1 MKNEETKHSLTNP
14 DNYKKSI
21 DCSISIV
28 IEKYFNLILDY
39 YNNIYSIVHF
49 KNNTYSKY
57 IIIRG
62 LDTLTNVFLNILS
75 STKNI
80 DLTYFHCQKAFYFYI
95 EFIDQISD
103 DEKTFLQL
111 TSRDATT
118 YVYKK
123 TVFEICQEHRKQNDS
138 EHNEKCKKIGHFI
151 NTLQLYLLK
160 IINLEFNKNNEYL
173 ELLKTLSNKVISSA
187 NKLVASDL
195 EDITDKIY
203 NKIEDV
209 QSFLKVSLHIVKKI
223 SRSSSSNNEFIKNIE
238 KKLESDEFSSKLDDL
253 ELFLLN

>member
-123 TVFEICQEHRKQNDS
+123 TIFEICQEHRKQNDS

-187 NKLVASDL
+187 NKLIASDL
-195 EDITDKIY
+195 EDITEKIY
-203 NKIEDV
+203 NKIEDG

>member
-21 DCSISIV
+21 DCTISIV

-103 DEKTFLQL
+103 EANFFTF
-111 TSRDATT
+111 
-118 YVYKK
+118 
-123 TVFEICQEHRKQNDS
+123 N
-138 EHNEKCKKIGHFI
+138 
-151 NTLQLYLLK
+151 
-160 IINLEFNKNNEYL
+160 NLF
-173 ELLKTLSNKVISSA
+173 
-187 NKLVASDL
+187 
-195 EDITDKIY
+195 
-203 NKIEDV
+203 
-209 QSFLKVSLHIVKKI
+209 
-223 SRSSSSNNEFIKNIE
+223 
-238 KKLESDEFSSKLDDL
+238 
-253 ELFLLN
+253 

>member
-187 NKLVASDL
+187 NKLIASDL
-195 EDITDKIY
+195 EDITEKIY
-203 NKIEDV
+203 NKIEDG

>member
-195 EDITDKIY
+195 EDITEKIY

>member
-80 DLTYFHCQKAFYFYI
+80 ELTYFHCQKAFYFYI

-195 EDITDKIY
+195 EDITEKLY

>member
-1 MKNEETKHSLTNP
+1 MKNEETKHLLTNP

-21 DCSISIV
+21 DCTISIV

-80 DLTYFHCQKAFYFYI
+80 ELTYFHCQKAFYFYI

-123 TVFEICQEHRKQNDS
+123 TIFEICQEHRKQNDS

>member
-1 MKNEETKHSLTNP
+1 MKNEETKHLLTNP

-21 DCSISIV
+21 DCNISIV

-160 IINLEFNKNNEYL
+160 IINLEFNKNNEFL
-173 ELLKTLSNKVISSA
+173 ELLKTLSNKLISSA
-187 NKLVASDL
+187 NKLIASDL
-195 EDITDKIY
+195 EDITEKIY
-203 NKIEDV
+203 NKIEDG

>member
-1 MKNEETKHSLTNP
+1 MKNEETKHLLTNP

-21 DCSISIV
+21 DCNISIV

-39 YNNIYSIVHF
+39 YNNIYSIVHL
-49 KNNTYSKY
+49 KNATYSKY

-62 LDTLTNVFLNILS
+62 IDTLTNVFLNILS
-75 STKNI
+75 STKNAE
-80 DLTYFHCQKAFYFYI
+80 LTYFHCQKAFYFYI

-123 TVFEICQEHRKQNDS
+123 TIFEICQDHRKPNDN

-151 NTLQLYLLK
+151 NTIQMYFLK
-160 IINLEFNKNNEYL
+160 IINSNSLEDSL
-173 ELLKTLSNKVISSA
+173 ELLKTVSNKLISSS
-187 NKLVASDL
+187 NKLVASNL
-195 EDITDKIY
+195 EDITEKIY

-209 QSFLKVSLHIVKKI
+209 HTFLNVSLHIIKKI
-223 SRSSSSNNEFIKNIE
+223 SRSIISSSEFIKNIE

-253 ELFLLN
+253 ETFLLN

>member
-1 MKNEETKHSLTNP
+1 MKNEETKHLLTNP

-21 DCSISIV
+21 DCNISIV

-39 YNNIYSIVHF
+39 YNNIYSIVHL
-49 KNNTYSKY
+49 KNAAYSKY

-62 LDTLTNVFLNILS
+62 IDTLTNVFLNILS
-75 STKNI
+75 STKNAE
-80 DLTYFHCQKAFYFYI
+80 LTYFHCQKAFYFYI

-123 TVFEICQEHRKQNDS
+123 TVFEICQDHRKPNDN

-151 NTLQLYLLK
+151 NTIQMYFLK
-160 IINLEFNKNNEYL
+160 IINSNSLEDSL
-173 ELLKTLSNKVISSA
+173 ELLKTVSNKLISSS
-187 NKLVASDL
+187 NKLVASNL
-195 EDITDKIY
+195 EDITEKIY

-209 QSFLKVSLHIVKKI
+209 HTFLNVSLHIIKKI
-223 SRSSSSNNEFIKNIE
+223 SRSIISSSEFIKNIE

-253 ELFLLN
+253 ETFLLN

>member
-21 DCSISIV
+21 DCTISIV

-238 KKLESDEFSSKLDDL
+238 KKLESDEFSSNLDDL

>member
-14 DNYKKSI
+14 DNYMKSI
-21 DCSISIV
+21 DCNISVV
-28 IEKYFNLILDY
+28 IEKYLNLIIDY
-39 YNNIYSIVHF
+39 YNNIYSVVHL
-49 KNNTYSKY
+49 KNQKYSKY

-75 STKNI
+75 STKNAE
-80 DLTYFHCQKAFYFYI
+80 LTYFHCQKAFYFYI

-123 TVFEICQEHRKQNDS
+123 TVFEICQEHRKPNDA
-138 EHNEKCKKIGHFI
+138 EHNEKCKKLGHFI
-151 NTLQLYLLK
+151 NTIQLYFLK
-160 IINLEFNKNNEYL
+160 IINSNTVEDSL
-173 ELLKTLSNKVISSA
+173 ELFKTASNKVISSS
-187 NKLVASDL
+187 NKLDASNL
-195 EDITDKIY
+195 EDITEKIY

-209 QSFLKVSLHIVKKI
+209 QSFLNVSLYIVKKI
-223 SRSSSSNNEFIKNIE
+223 SRSSNSSSEFIKNIE

-253 ELFLLN
+253 ESFLLN

>member
-14 DNYKKSI
+14 DNYMKSI
-21 DCSISIV
+21 DSNISVV
-28 IEKYFNLILDY
+28 IEKYFNLIIDY
-39 YNNIYSIVHF
+39 YNNIYSVVHL
-49 KNNTYSKY
+49 KNQKYSKY

-75 STKNI
+75 STKNAE
-80 DLTYFHCQKAFYFYI
+80 LTYFHCQKAFYFYI

-123 TVFEICQEHRKQNDS
+123 TIFEICQEHRKQNDS

-160 IINLEFNKNNEYL
+160 IINSNTVEDIL
-173 ELLKTLSNKVISSA
+173 ELFKTASNKVISSS
-187 NKLVASDL
+187 NKLDASNL
-195 EDITDKIY
+195 EDITEKIY

-209 QSFLKVSLHIVKKI
+209 QSFLNVSLYIVKKI
-223 SRSSSSNNEFIKNIE
+223 SRSSNSSSEFIKNIE

-253 ELFLLN
+253 ESFLLN

>member
-238 KKLESDEFSSKLDDL
+238 KKLESDEFSSNLDDL

>member
-123 TVFEICQEHRKQNDS
+123 TIFEICQEHRKQNDS

>member
-21 DCSISIV
+21 DCTISIV

-80 DLTYFHCQKAFYFYI
+80 ELTYFHCQKAFYFYI

-173 ELLKTLSNKVISSA
+173 ELLKTLSNKLISSA
-187 NKLVASDL
+187 NKLIASDL
-195 EDITDKIY
+195 EDITEKIY

-209 QSFLKVSLHIVKKI
+209 QSFLKVSLHIVKKF
-223 SRSSSSNNEFIKNIE
+223 SRSSISNNEFIKNIE

>member
-1 MKNEETKHSLTNP
+1 MKNEETKHLLTNP

-21 DCSISIV
+21 DCNISIV

-39 YNNIYSIVHF
+39 YNNIYSIVHL
-49 KNNTYSKY
+49 KNATYSKY

-62 LDTLTNVFLNILS
+62 IDTLTNVFLNILS
-75 STKNI
+75 STKNAE
-80 DLTYFHCQKAFYFYI
+80 LTYFHCQKAFYFYI

-123 TVFEICQEHRKQNDS
+123 TIFEICQDHRKPNDN

-151 NTLQLYLLK
+151 NTIQMYFLK
-160 IINLEFNKNNEYL
+160 IINSNSLEDSL
-173 ELLKTLSNKVISSA
+173 ELLKTVSNKLISSS
-187 NKLVASDL
+187 NKLVASNL
-195 EDITDKIY
+195 EDITEKIY

-209 QSFLKVSLHIVKKI
+209 PTFLNVNLHIIKKI
-223 SRSSSSNNEFIKNIE
+223 SRSIISSSEFIKNIE

-253 ELFLLN
+253 ETFLLN